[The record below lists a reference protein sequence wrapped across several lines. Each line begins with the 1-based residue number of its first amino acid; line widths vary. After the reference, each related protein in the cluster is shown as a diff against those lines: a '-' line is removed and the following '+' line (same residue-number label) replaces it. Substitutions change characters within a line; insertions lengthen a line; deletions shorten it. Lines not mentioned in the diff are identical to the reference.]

1 MATTYKTPG
10 VYIEEIVKFPPS
22 VAQVETAIPA
32 FIGYTEKA
40 TNKIKGDLKDIP
52 TRITSML
59 DYETFFG
66 FAKPETTINVT
77 ITDEVVNGV
86 IESSIVVDQPTSKQ
100 PFLMYYSM
108 QMYFANGGGP
118 CYIVSV
124 GRYGEDK
131 YLDTDDSQVMGI
143 NNEQS
148 LKAGLDELRK
158 VDEPTLILF
167 PDLTRVSSIN
177 KTAFYGLYNDALTQC
192 KDLQDRFTI
201 IDPLNYDGTSPTD
214 TNIDDL
220 RDEISSDKDQIK
232 YGAAYYPFLET
243 ILDYKIDEDKIT
255 IKHFNENDPQA
266 QVVITENL
274 ANIDIAASV
283 EEIVNETG
291 SFGTTFEGSL
301 VTALEFLYDAT
312 DGFNLGAA
320 DDADKDYSAPRPLT
334 LYNNLKTLL
343 SHLESLIQ
351 LKSDTDIE
359 ANAAISAL
367 SDEVPALNAD
377 ITAIESAL
385 ANFDNLFVNDDT
397 IEPVYKALK
406 KLNDNLKKNIDEA
419 NETKIQ
425 NLIDSNTS
433 NVLDEIEKL
442 ITVADVSAPAD
453 TDTTLFDAIVTNW
466 ETLRDAII
474 DNTPDDGI
482 LEDISQDT
490 NNGKLHGRTLSSIE
504 QLDNATYNTI
514 LTAIGNLPMELPPS
528 SAMAGVYAR
537 VDSDRGVWKAPAN
550 VSLNYVIKPTVKVTN
565 VQQDGL
571 NVDTTAG
578 KSINAIRT
586 FTGKGTL
593 VWGARTLAGNDKEWR
608 YVPVRRFFNMAE
620 ESIKKATEQF
630 VFEPNDMNT
639 WVRVKAMINNFL
651 TLQWRAG
658 ALAGPTPDK
667 AFYVNVGLGETMT
680 ANDILDGN
688 MIIEIGMAVV
698 RPAEFII
705 LKFSHKM
712 QEA

>member
-40 TNKIKGDLKDIP
+40 TNKIKGDLKGIP

-59 DYETFFG
+59 EYETFFG
-66 FAKPETTINVT
+66 FAKPETTISVT
-77 ITDEVVNGV
+77 INDEVVNGV
-86 IESSIVVDQPTSKQ
+86 KESSIVVDQPTSKQ

-131 YLDTDDSQVMGI
+131 YLDTEDSAVTAI
-143 NNEQS
+143 NNEQA
-148 LKAGLDELRK
+148 LKTGLDELRK

-167 PDLTRVSSIN
+167 PDITRVSSITA
-177 KTAFYGLYNDALTQC
+177 TAFYGLYNNALTQC

-201 IDPLNYDGTSPTD
+201 IDPLYYDATSPTD
-214 TNIDDL
+214 TNIKDL
-220 RDEISSDKDQIK
+220 RDEISSDKDYIK

-243 ILDYKIDEDKIT
+243 ILDYRIDEDKIT

-266 QVVITENL
+266 QAVITENL
-274 ANIDIAASV
+274 ANIDITSAV
-283 EEIVNETG
+283 ESIVNETG

-301 VTALEFLYDAT
+301 VSVLDFLYDAT

-320 DDADKDYSAPRPLT
+320 DDADKDYTAPRPLT
-334 LYNNLKTLL
+334 LHTKLKTLVTD
-343 SHLESLIQ
+343 LENLIQ
-351 LKSDTDIE
+351 LKNDTDLE
-359 ANAAISAL
+359 ASAAISAL
-367 SDEVPALNAD
+367 SDEVPALNTEIA
-377 ITAIESAL
+377 AIESAL
-385 ANFDNLFVNDDT
+385 TNFDNLFENNDT

-406 KLNDNLKKNIDEA
+406 KLNDNLKKFIDEA
-419 NETKIQ
+419 NQTKIQ

-453 TDTTLFDAIVTNW
+453 TDTTLFDDVVANW
-466 ETLRDAII
+466 ETLRDTII
-474 DNTPDDGI
+474 DNTPDDGTP
-482 LEDISQDT
+482 EDITLDT
-490 NNGKLHGRTLSSIE
+490 NNGELHGRTLSSIE
-504 QLDNATYNTI
+504 QLDNATYNRI

-528 SAMAGVYAR
+528 SAIAGVYAR

-571 NVDTTAG
+571 NVDTVAG